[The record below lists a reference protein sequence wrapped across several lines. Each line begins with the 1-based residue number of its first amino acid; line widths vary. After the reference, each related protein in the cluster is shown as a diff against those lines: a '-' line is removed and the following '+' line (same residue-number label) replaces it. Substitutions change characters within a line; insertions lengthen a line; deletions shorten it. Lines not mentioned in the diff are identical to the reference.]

1 MPIVGRIAQTE
12 TMERNKKRERG
23 RPTVL
28 TPGVTDTILTL
39 VRAGNY
45 LEVAA
50 AAEEC
55 GQVEVTAPIGEE
67 ESHAP

>member
-1 MPIVGRIAQTE
+1 MLVTAVGSLQIRVSKQF
-12 TMERNKKRERG
+12 RSG
-23 RPTVL
+23 RKLGKTHQDVL
-28 TPGVTDTILTL
+28 VFVKGDP
-39 VRAGNY
+39 RK
-45 LEVAA
+45 